1 MTERKPVVLIEHIDR
16 EDSEKSGMGVY
27 GRSVKNLLD
36 GVGAPYI
43 KLGAMIPKESSVY
56 LRWLLFGLPKL
67 LMRIRKL
74 GSNVIT
80 HVAWEAYGFITP
92 FIRGK
97 RIVTFHHV
105 LSKNDFPRRTWYF
118 LWKIFARMA
127 IANSDIILAVS
138 PRTRDDLINMLGVPE
153 SKIRIVLNKPSDAY
167 YTVDGVERDRLVG
180 FVGSLTKRKN
190 IGLLI
195 RSFKKVCD
203 RDGMSDIRL
212 KIIGQGEEGKPLRD
226 LANSLNIGDRVDF
239 DEYISVEDLR
249 MFYNRMMVFANPSL
263 REGFGAPVM
272 EAQRCSA
279 PVIFLK
285 HAEIPAEVTKAAV
298 GCEDEDEF
306 ADVMYRLLTDKE
318 YWTEVSEKGKA
329 YATAF
334 GDEYAEKM
342 LSLYFE

>member
-1 MTERKPVVLIEHIDR
+1 
-16 EDSEKSGMGVY
+16 MGVY
-27 GRSVKNLLD
+27 SRSIKNLLD
-36 GVGAPYI
+36 SVGAPYI
-43 KLGAMIPKESSVY
+43 KLGAMIPKESAKY
-56 LRWLLFGLPKL
+56 LRWLLFGLPAL
-67 LMRIRKL
+67 IMRLRKL

-105 LSKNDFPRRTWYF
+105 LSENDFPRRSWYF

-127 IANSDIILAVS
+127 ISHSDIILAIS
-138 PRTRDDLINMLGVPE
+138 PQTRDDLINMLGVPE
-153 SKIRIVLNKPSDAY
+153 SKIRVVLNKPSDAY
-167 YTVDGVERDRLVG
+167 VTVDGVERERLIG

-190 IGLLI
+190 IDLLV

-203 RDGMSDIRL
+203 RDGMSDVRL
-212 KIIGQGEEGKPLRD
+212 KIVGRGWEGKPLRD
-226 LANSLNIGDRVDF
+226 LANSLNIGDRVEF
-239 DEYISVEDLR
+239 AEYISKEDLL

-263 REGFGAPVM
+263 REGFGAPIM

-306 ADVMYRLLTDKE
+306 ADAMYRLLTDKG
-318 YWTEVSEKGKA
+318 YWSEVSEKGEA
-329 YATAF
+329 YATSF
-334 GDEYAEKM
+334 GKEYDEKM
-342 LSLYFE
+342 LDLYFG